1 MGPLHVTM
9 MMSSLSRLPR
19 AAFVEDEA
27 TKRAIAASLRDQQE
41 QEERARR
48 QQPGAPARELLG
60 ANGAPTALKGGTIGW
75 VAISHAVASL
85 LSAAVL
91 MNSAAVHNSCEKQ
104 AC

>member
-1 MGPLHVTM
+1 MLELGPDGSAL
-9 MMSSLSRLPR
+9 R

-75 VAISHAVASL
+75 VAPLACCCFMLPSSL
-85 LSAAVL
+85 RLQRCTSRVYF
-91 MNSAAVHNSCEKQ
+91 
-104 AC
+104 